1 MQVIMKKDEAA
12 DPLKSETHEITSKIN
27 AAYEKLALK
36 LRAKAD
42 KAKERAGT
50 TKDEAKRAIHRRR
63 FELYGDAAHDI
74 EERLALR
81 RAPSDGSDD

>member
-1 MQVIMKKDEAA
+1 MKR
-12 DPLKSETHEITSKIN
+12 ETAEVTEKIDS
-27 AAYEKLALK
+27 AYDKLAQK